1 MQPKKKQIDEAE
13 IKDLKLIIVSS
24 VDAVSKDEGWAP
36 LSGVGGYINKNYP
49 SFDSRNY
56 GFEKLGKLVSSLD
69 YIEIDKRKFDEGPSN
84 IHIFVR
90 VKNV

>member
-36 LSGVGGYINKNYP
+36 LSGVGGYINKNE
-49 SFDSRNY
+49 NQ
-56 GFEKLGKLVSSLD
+56 GVSQLD
-69 YIEIDKRKFDEGPSN
+69 F
-84 IHIFVR
+84 
-90 VKNV
+90 